1 MSLDRSIF
9 KKRGDDLIN
18 TTKIDLM
25 NTQEKV
31 LKEMDDIYSDFDRDD
46 QKTPNNRKTPLVDP
60 HLHFSEQSN
69 YDYIK
74 R

>member
-46 QKTPNNRKTPLVDP
+46 
-60 HLHFSEQSN
+60 
-69 YDYIK
+69 
-74 R
+74 